1 VGSEWN
7 NTFCLAR
14 DRYGFLS
21 PQIGNMENVETY
33 ESFEKGVEHLSYIFR
48 VQPRI
53 IAHDLHPGYFSTQ
66 YARRSTLTAHR
77 VEVQHHHA
85 HIASCMADNGLDDR
99 RLIGLVFDGTGYG
112 TDGTLWGG
120 ETLLAS
126 YSDFERFAYLEPLPL
141 PGGDSALR
149 TPWRLAVGYA
159 HVLGLDI
166 DNLPFLRTI
175 DKQSIQ
181 TTTQQVNANLNPA
194 LSSSMACLFDAVASL
209 IGVQN
214 EATYESQA
222 AIEMEVLAK
231 PFVSSAVPY
240 PYSIVTVENGK
251 IIHLVELL
259 SAVIGDVRGG
269 EAMGLIAARF
279 HRTVAEMAL
288 DVCRQ
293 ARWSTGL
300 NEVALSGCLWQ
311 NQTLLD
317 LVRDGLRRDGFV
329 VYFHFQV
336 PANDGGLALGQA
348 VVANHL
354 LGKLE
359 FAADRT
365 DNRPTD
371 PTGIK

>member
-1 VGSEWN
+1 
-7 NTFCLAR
+7 
-14 DRYGFLS
+14 
-21 PQIGNMENVETY
+21 
-33 ESFEKGVEHLSYIFR
+33 
-48 VQPRI
+48 
-53 IAHDLHPGYFSTQ
+53 
-66 YARRSTLTAHR
+66 
-77 VEVQHHHA
+77 
-85 HIASCMADNGLDDR
+85 
-99 RLIGLVFDGTGYG
+99 
-112 TDGTLWGG
+112 
-120 ETLLAS
+120 
-126 YSDFERFAYLEPLPL
+126 
-141 PGGDSALR
+141 
-149 TPWRLAVGYA
+149 VGYA

-354 LGKLE
+354 LGKRE

-371 PTGIK
+371 PSGIK